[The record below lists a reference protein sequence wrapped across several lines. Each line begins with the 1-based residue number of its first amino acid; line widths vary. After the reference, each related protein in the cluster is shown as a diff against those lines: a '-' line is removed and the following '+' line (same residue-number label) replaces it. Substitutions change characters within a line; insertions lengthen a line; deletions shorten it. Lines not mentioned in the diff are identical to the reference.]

1 MHRLVFSRKNIF
13 SALGWLFFLTNICF
27 FSYWKLPT
35 PQILP
40 YVCQTHDMVNNSFYP
55 FQMLMNVPLI
65 TVDAARSVSTSQ
77 DPLNASANLVLPLVW
92 MEKRAQVCSMN
103 RERGRGGSLTRKDG
117 DKAVFT
123 DSGMWPGLAISFL
136 HFANSFG
143 IILYLLTH
151 IMTF

>member
-1 MHRLVFSRKNIF
+1 
-13 SALGWLFFLTNICF
+13 
-27 FSYWKLPT
+27 
-35 PQILP
+35 
-40 YVCQTHDMVNNSFYP
+40 
-55 FQMLMNVPLI
+55 MLMNVPLI

-123 DSGMWPGLAISFL
+123 DSGM
-136 HFANSFG
+136 
-143 IILYLLTH
+143 
-151 IMTF
+151 